1 MGNRAMIVFKGMDIG
16 IYLHWNGGIDSV
28 TAFLKYCELRRFR
41 TDDYGVARLT
51 QIIANYFGGDLSIG
65 VTAHPETYG
74 WLDNGVYTIEGWK
87 IVDHMTETGEPWGEE
102 EHEGY
107 DITDFVVDIDNEQPE
122 KDRLGENYIREAMNH
137 E

>member
-28 TAFLKYCELRRFR
+28 TAFLRYCELRKFR

-87 IVDHMTETGEPWGEE
+87 IVDHTTKTGEPWGEE
-102 EHEGY
+102 SHEGY

-122 KDRLGENYIREAMNH
+122 KDRLGENNIREAMV
-137 E
+137 